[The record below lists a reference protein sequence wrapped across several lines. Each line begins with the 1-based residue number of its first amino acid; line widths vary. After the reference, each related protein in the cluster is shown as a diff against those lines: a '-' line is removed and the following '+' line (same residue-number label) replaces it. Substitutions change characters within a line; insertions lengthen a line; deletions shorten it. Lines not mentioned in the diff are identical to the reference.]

1 VERKRRS
8 VFQDMAAGR
17 FITLEELRTKLAV
30 LET

>member
-1 VERKRRS
+1 VERKRS

-17 FITLEELRTKLAV
+17 LITLEKLRTKLAV

>member
-1 VERKRRS
+1 VERKRS
-8 VFQDMAAGR
+8 VFQDIAAGR